1 MYLVKKNKSAPTL
14 KLRDY
19 ILGATVLDIQG
30 RKSGLFDLTLARN
43 GKVYK
48 IGVRASEEGYE
59 AEDLRETTVS
69 KPEEVKYV
77 SFSYLMTSPS
87 LLAVA
92 AEPKAKLV
100 LVFGPSR
107 VGWRDTQTG
116 RLWYLSKDKWQGAE
130 RAWEDQEKRKKL
142 RKALLDQA
150 RKGVPWWETLGWV
163 SADPDLDGV
172 PVEDHG
178 VLHPDSSAPSH
189 GTHRSA

>member
-30 RKSGLFDLTLARN
+30 RKAGLFDLTLCRN

-48 IGVRASEEGYE
+48 IGVRANEEGYE

-77 SFSYLMTSPS
+77 SFSYLMNSPS

-92 AEPKAKLV
+92 AEPEAKLV

-107 VGWRDTQTG
+107 VGWKDTQTG
-116 RLWYLSKDKWQGAE
+116 RLWYLGKDKWQGAE

-150 RKGVPWWETLGWV
+150 RKGIPWWETLGWV
-163 SADPDLDGV
+163 SADPALGGV

-178 VLHPDSSAPSH
+178 VLHPDTFGSGH
-189 GTHRSA
+189 GTQRSS

>member
-1 MYLVKKNKSAPTL
+1 VKKNKSAPTL